1 MKVIL
6 LSKSFQQNSSYS
18 RRAIGEHQSP
28 CPGVHS
34 SYVRNGF
41 SFPFPELQCTYPPF
55 PSFLSRLL
63 TVLPLCNLRQSG
75 CLLPWLWCW
84 FNCQPLTHLVA
95 ILLLWC
101 WSHLT
106 VPPRV
111 STLGGHFA
119 LEAWCC
125 GWWAVLAGL
134 HWLAGRLQPVM
145 SSRQL
150 APPLVSSHSS
160 PSSLSFPSKLIF
172 FSHFFLS
179 LLLLSL
185 AHILFPSK
193 NFDIRF
199 IHPVGQ
205 PHVHLILHFCLF
217 PIFPFFLFL
226 QNSRE
231 IGQLSPN

>member
-1 MKVIL
+1 MWGMDFHSPFLNFSAPTL
-6 LSKSFQQNSSYS
+6 LS
-18 RRAIGEHQSP
+18 P
-28 CPGVHS
+28 L
-34 SYVRNGF
+34 
-41 SFPFPELQCTYPPF
+41 SFPGCWLCCHYATSDNQDA
-55 PSFLSRLL
+55 
-63 TVLPLCNLRQSG
+63 CNLDCGAGSIVS
-75 CLLPWLWCW
+75 PW
-84 FNCQPLTHLVA
+84 HLVA
-95 ILLLWC
+95 ILLWWC

-172 FSHFFLS
+172 VSHFFLS